1 VAIGGLLPAQGN
13 SGPRPRWSGPALLC
27 DRDVSDHRCMA
38 PAMARA
44 NSRPVAAVIGRHQLA
59 RLLEG
64 WAAGDGALH
73 TRLTGR
79 LRALVRSGLL
89 PAGTRLPSERI
100 LADALNVSRNT
111 VGAAFDELRA
121 DGVFSS
127 RRGDGTYVSLAG
139 RHTLS
144 RGDDRLRSFLPPPAF
159 TGPGTPETRI
169 DLRSAALPGLDLV
182 TAEIDRLRG
191 DDLKDLVATHG
202 YLPAGLPE
210 LREAVAG
217 YYTDLGLPTVGDQVV
232 ITSGAQQ
239 ALRLVATALLE
250 PGSAVLIEE
259 PSFRGAIEVLRSAGA
274 RLIAVP
280 SGPRGID
287 IAALRTAIRE
297 HRPALVVIQSTVHNP
312 TGSVLDES
320 GRQALASLDVPVL
333 DDATLYD
340 TLVDAPLAKPTAA
353 YGSGPVLTIGSAS
366 KSFWGGLRVGWLRAD
381 PATVAALTSVKGGED
396 LGTSVLAQQV
406 TARLLPS
413 VELARERRRA
423 VLGPARDTVLATV
436 AELLPDWRF
445 ERPAGGASLWVRLPR
460 PGATAFAQAA
470 GRAGV
475 ALLPGPTFSC
485 ADGLDDHLRISFA
498 PPLPEVL
505 CGLGRVAAAW
515 QAFTT

>member
-1 VAIGGLLPAQGN
+1 
-13 SGPRPRWSGPALLC
+13 
-27 DRDVSDHRCMA
+27 MA
-38 PAMARA
+38 PEKARA
-44 NSRPVAAVIGRHQLA
+44 NSRPVAGVIGRHQLA

-64 WAAGDGALH
+64 WVAGDGALH

-79 LRALVRSGLL
+79 LRSLVWSGLL

-100 LADALNVSRNT
+100 LADALTVSRNT
-111 VGAAFDELRA
+111 VGAAFDELR
-121 DGVFSS
+121 GEGIFSS

-144 RGDDRLRSFLPPPAF
+144 RGDDRLRSFLPPPALA
-159 TGPGTPETRI
+159 GPDPAGPRI

-182 TAEIDRLRG
+182 TAEIDRLSG
-191 DDLKDLVATHG
+191 ADLRDLVRTHG
-202 YLPAGLPE
+202 YLPAGLPT

-217 YYTDLGLPTVGDQVV
+217 YYTDLGLPTTEDQVV

-250 PGSAVLIEE
+250 PGAAVLIEE

-287 IAALRTAIRE
+287 VAALRRAVRE
-297 HRPALVVIQSTVHNP
+297 HRPALIVIQSTVHNP

-406 TARLLPS
+406 TARP
-413 VELARERRRA
+413 LARLAAARLRPRIGGPRDYRRTA
-423 VLGPARDTVLATV
+423 LGTARDTVTTAMTG
-436 AELLPDWRF
+436 LLPQWRF
-445 ERPAGGASLWVRLPR
+445 DRPAGGASLW
-460 PGATAFAQAA
+460 
-470 GRAGV
+470 
-475 ALLPGPTFSC
+475 
-485 ADGLDDHLRISFA
+485 
-498 PPLPEVL
+498 
-505 CGLGRVAAAW
+505 GRV
-515 QAFTT
+515 

>member
-1 VAIGGLLPAQGN
+1 
-13 SGPRPRWSGPALLC
+13 
-27 DRDVSDHRCMA
+27 MA
-38 PAMARA
+38 PAKARA

-64 WAAGDGALH
+64 WVAGDGALH

-79 LRALVRSGLL
+79 LRSLVWSGLL

-144 RGDDRLRSFLPPPAF
+144 RGDDRLRSFLPSPAF
-159 TGPGTPETRI
+159 TGPGAAEPRI

-182 TAEIDRLRG
+182 TAEIDRLHG

-202 YLPAGLPE
+202 YLPAGLPA
-210 LREAVAG
+210 LRQAVAA
-217 YYTDLGLPTVGDQVV
+217 YYADLGLPTTEDQIV

-239 ALRLVATALLE
+239 ALRLGAPPLLE
-250 PGSAVLIEE
+250 PGAPVLIEE

-274 RLIAVP
+274 RLIPVP
-280 SGPRGID
+280 SGAAGID
-287 IAALRTAIRE
+287 VAALRAAVRA
-297 HRPALVVIQSTVHNP
+297 HRPVLVLLQSTVHNP
-312 TGSVLDES
+312 TGSVLDAS
-320 GRQALASLDVPVL
+320 GRQALSDLGVPVL

-340 TLVDAPLAKPTAA
+340 TLIDPPAGPPVKPTAA
-353 YGSGPVLTIGSAS
+353 YGGPVITIGSAS

-396 LGTSVLAQQV
+396 LGPSGLAQQG

-423 VLGPARDTVLATV
+423 VLGPARDQVLATM
-436 AELLPDWRF
+436 AELLPDWHLQ
-445 ERPAGGASLWVRLPR
+445 RPAGGASLWARLPPPR
-460 PGATAFAQAA
+460 AAPVAQAA
-470 GRAGV
+470 DRAGV

-505 CGLGRVAAAW
+505 CGLARIAAAW
-515 QAFTT
+515 HAFTA

>member
-1 VAIGGLLPAQGN
+1 
-13 SGPRPRWSGPALLC
+13 
-27 DRDVSDHRCMA
+27 MA
-38 PAMARA
+38 PVKARA

-64 WAAGDGALH
+64 WGAGDGALH

-111 VGAAFDELRA
+111 VGAAFDELR
-121 DGVFSS
+121 GEGIFSS

-144 RGDDRLRSFLPPPAF
+144 RGDDRLRSFLPPPALI
-159 TGPGTPETRI
+159 GAEGQEPRI

-182 TAEIDRLRG
+182 TAEIDRLSG
-191 DDLKDLVATHG
+191 ADLKDLVGTHG
-202 YLPAGLPE
+202 YLPAGLPA
-210 LREAVAG
+210 LREAVSG
-217 YYTDLGLPTVGDQVV
+217 YYTDLGLPTTEDQVV

-287 IAALRTAIRE
+287 VAALRAAVRAY
-297 HRPALVVIQSTVHNP
+297 RPALVVIQSTVHNP

-320 GRQALASLDVPVL
+320 GRQALAGLDVPVL

-340 TLVDAPLAKPTAA
+340 TLVDPPLAKPTAA
-353 YGSGPVLTIGSAS
+353 YGSGPVITIGSAS

-406 TARLLPS
+406 TARLLPC
-413 VELARERRRA
+413 VEVARDRRRA
-423 VLGPARDTVLATV
+423 TLGAARDTVTAAMTD
-436 AELLPDWRF
+436 LLPQWRF
-445 ERPAGGASLWVRLPR
+445 DRPAGGASLWVRLPL

-470 GRAGV
+470 DRAGV

-505 CGLGRVAAAW
+505 AGLRRVAAAW